1 MPVKNGAHV
10 TSSLGQCSGMAD
22 AIPSA
27 GVSPGRTG
35 CKLHKRS
42 IGGDMIR
49 AAAAPTCD
57 KGLLLTMGDDD
68 DDDDTARSSSVN
80 TDAPMLDDAEST

>member
-1 MPVKNGAHV
+1 
-10 TSSLGQCSGMAD
+10 
-22 AIPSA
+22 
-27 GVSPGRTG
+27 
-35 CKLHKRS
+35 
-42 IGGDMIR
+42 MIR

>member
-1 MPVKNGAHV
+1 
-10 TSSLGQCSGMAD
+10 
-22 AIPSA
+22 
-27 GVSPGRTG
+27 
-35 CKLHKRS
+35 
-42 IGGDMIR
+42 MIR

-57 KGLLLTMGDDD
+57 KGLLLTMGDDDDDDD

>member
-1 MPVKNGAHV
+1 
-10 TSSLGQCSGMAD
+10 
-22 AIPSA
+22 
-27 GVSPGRTG
+27 
-35 CKLHKRS
+35 
-42 IGGDMIR
+42 MIR

-57 KGLLLTMGDDD
+57 KGLLLTMGDD